1 MRGNPWYLGRTRP
14 MSRRPYKPR
23 NRFASFASVN
33 FSAYAIKCA
42 LAPALAASVEWI
54 AVIAG
59 RWRNAMKRR
68 LFLMLASAVVLAA
81 CSGCRTT
88 RESCAPSCGRPPYV
102 GPVPG
107 IAPCDRCRQSAY
119 PPGRIAPVP
128 VRPGFLPATSAFP
141 PPSSSGSF
149 AGAGVVQQGSYSS
162 SALLDPSGRS
172 LLNPGVH
179 LSAPEQIG
187 ADSVSEATRL
197 YGAPSQEPQAAPLPS
212 LRDDKDTSPP
222 LAVDVP
228 QFAVAKE
235 GVASGLQPFPDGI
248 AWLQAHRYRT
258 VLHLRAPGE
267 DDSAARRQFEKRG
280 LRYVSLEV
288 SPKDLSKDIVDQ
300 FSRLVTENANL
311 PLFVYDKEGALAG
324 GLWYL
329 YFRTAEGTSDERAR
343 SEAIRLGFQPEQNN
357 EHRTMWV
364 AVQNYLRNAH

>member
-1 MRGNPWYLGRTRP
+1 
-14 MSRRPYKPR
+14 
-23 NRFASFASVN
+23 V
-33 FSAYAIKCA
+33 
-42 LAPALAASVEWI
+42 
-54 AVIAG
+54 
-59 RWRNAMKRR
+59 KRR
-68 LFLMLASAVVLAA
+68 LFLMLASTVALAA
-81 CSGCRTT
+81 FSGCRTT
-88 RESCAPSCGRPPYV
+88 RESCASPCGRPPYV

-119 PPGRIAPVP
+119 APAVIAPIP
-128 VRPGFLPATSAFP
+128 IRRGYLPATSAFP
-141 PPSSSGSF
+141 PHPSSVY

-172 LLNPGVH
+172 LLDSGVH
-179 LSAPEQIG
+179 LAAPEPLG
-187 ADSVSEATRL
+187 PDSVGDAKRL
-197 YGAPSQEPQAAPLPS
+197 YGAPTQEPPAAPLPP
-212 LRDDKDTSPP
+212 LRDDKDTPP

-228 QFAVAKE
+228 QFAIAKE
-235 GVASGLQPFPDGI
+235 DVASGLQPFPDGI

-288 SPKDLSKDIVDQ
+288 SPKGLSKDVVDQ

-329 YFRTAEGTSDERAR
+329 YFRTAEGTSDEKAR
-343 SEAIRLGFQPEQNN
+343 SEAIRLGFQPDQNN

-364 AVQNYLRNAH
+364 AVQNYLRSAH